1 MSVPCLWPPDIPVCV
16 SGSARP
22 CQQLAT
28 AWEGFS
34 VYSWAIVGSKQP
46 VGGSCDLCCGHGVWD
61 DGCWRPWWGMP
72 VDSISI
78 VPAFP
83 ALPLKWSWKL
93 RHGQTRALVFVM
105 NVLMGQGRYSVR
117 RALHFLGHLDTGSES
132 GHWPWSLLLA
142 GCAFPPAGLAG
153 TGGGGCCSCPTWRD
167 CLPFFVSPC
176 LFFFLYRISPGW
188 GTPVGIVCR
197 SVEQCLGTWKEEQSK
212 PRSELW
218 KLRRGGEV
226 GMGGV
231 SRPHGSWGTVHA
243 WNRVWLWVVATF
255 TLSHFTFWFL
265 SL

>member
-1 MSVPCLWPPDIPVCV
+1 
-16 SGSARP
+16 
-22 CQQLAT
+22 
-28 AWEGFS
+28 
-34 VYSWAIVGSKQP
+34 
-46 VGGSCDLCCGHGVWD
+46 
-61 DGCWRPWWGMP
+61 MP

-117 RALHFLGHLDTGSES
+117 CALHFLGHLDTGSES

-176 LFFFLYRISPGW
+176 LFFFLCRISPGW

-231 SRPHGSWGTVHA
+231 SGPHGSWGTVHA